1 MKRKKRIAFLT
12 VMLFFG
18 LLLTLMLYIGIG
30 TVFERDGRGNGQGS
44 QNGFNATFFE
54 DSAINGAVRF
64 WDYKIFGHV
73 DDSELIVG
81 RDDWIFE
88 AIDSENGYNRL
99 LDYIGGCPFTADE
112 LETVE
117 QSISARASECEAAG
131 AKYILAVIPDSM
143 AVCADKVPR
152 YLGSRSGEARLAMLT
167 AYLSG
172 EGKRTCL
179 LDPTSA
185 MIEES
190 EKIPMYNNTENSINA
205 YGAYC
210 IYNSVISRYLADT
223 GNEVEDR
230 IYREDVDFYTRVTDG
245 KASAINAGV
254 AKTVK
259 NRTVSLSDEMTDSYR
274 VVLNERGVIV
284 TERTDTERTSRCDTV
299 VIEYTDDWD
308 RIQLMPYFSNTFDR
322 VYYKNTSASE
332 DGSEVPADV
341 TLVVRLVHESEL
353 STLAER

>member
-30 TVFERDGRGNGQGS
+30 TVFEQNGRGNGQNS
-44 QNGFNATFFE
+44 QNGFNTMFFE

-64 WDYKIFGHV
+64 LDYKIFGHV
-73 DDSELIVG
+73 NDSELIVG
-81 RDDWIFE
+81 KDDWIFE

-99 LDYIGGCPFTADE
+99 LDYIGGCPFTAEE
-112 LETVE
+112 LETIE
-117 QSISARASECEAAG
+117 RGISARSSECEAAG
-131 AKYILAVIPDSM
+131 AEYILAVIPDSM
-143 AVCADKVPR
+143 TVCADKVPR
-152 YLGSRSGEARLAMLT
+152 YLGSRSEEARLAMLT

-190 EKIPMYNNTENSINA
+190 ENIPMYNNTENSINA

-210 IYNSVISRYLADT
+210 IYNSIISRYLADT

-245 KASAINAGV
+245 KASAVNAGV

-259 NRTVSLSDEMTDSYR
+259 NRTVSLSDAMTDSYR

-284 TERTDTERTSRCDTV
+284 TERTDTEMNSRCDTV

-308 RIQLMPYFSNTFDR
+308 RIQLMPYFSNTFYK
-322 VYYKNTSASE
+322 VYYKNIAVSETAST
-332 DGSEVPADV
+332 VPDEA
-341 TLVVRLVHESEL
+341 TLVVRLVREGEL
-353 STLAER
+353 STLIEE